1 MHEYFSALFHAGFVV
16 DALREPVPNVRIGR
30 YERWHRFQRAS
41 LRQEFPGD
49 SDLGQRWAY
58 TRSWENSAVDDG
70 EMAAMSEM
78 WARSFGS
85 SATSYDDYRPPLP
98 AAVCSWLGVK
108 PDWNVVDVVAGTGQA
123 SRVQS
128 ASGAHVVAVEAD
140 PRMHQFMASRA
151 DRVDARL
158 GTAEELPGTA
168 ITTLTPAE
176 AAGPVDVEVTDPGG
190 KGPISSAGVFT
201 FTS

>member
-1 MHEYFSALFHAGFVV
+1 
-16 DALREPVPNVRIGR
+16 
-30 YERWHRFQRAS
+30 
-41 LRQEFPGD
+41 
-49 SDLGQRWAY
+49 
-58 TRSWENSAVDDG
+58 
-70 EMAAMSEM
+70 
-78 WARSFGS
+78 
-85 SATSYDDYRPPLP
+85 
-98 AAVCSWLGVK
+98 
-108 PDWNVVDVVAGTGQA
+108 
-123 SRVQS
+123 
-128 ASGAHVVAVEAD
+128 
-140 PRMHQFMASRA
+140 MHQFMASRA